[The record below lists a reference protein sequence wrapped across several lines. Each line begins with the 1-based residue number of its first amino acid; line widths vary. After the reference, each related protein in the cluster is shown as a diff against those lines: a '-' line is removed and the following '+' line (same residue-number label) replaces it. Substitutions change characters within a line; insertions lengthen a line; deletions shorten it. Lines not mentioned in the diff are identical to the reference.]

1 MDTEELKEMYRLCT
15 LMQSEQNPDKFSV
28 LLEQLNNLLEC
39 KDKRLIEKPRD
50 SRLQAA

>member
-28 LLEQLNNLLEC
+28 LLEQLNDLLEQ
-39 KDKRLIEKPRD
+39 KEKRLIEKLRA